1 MPAAEGRHGTHGHAG
16 ADPGARPRRLAAFDA
31 WNFRAY
37 FVGQLLSTVGTWMHT
52 FSLGWLVIELT
63 GRSDQLGVA
72 VALQFL
78 PLLLFGAQAG
88 VLADRVDNRKLL
100 VATSVCGAVLGLAL
114 GLLTLAG
121 QESIWWV
128 YVFAGLFGV
137 VSAVERPAMSAIIF
151 QLVGGDRLT
160 SAVSING
167 IINTAARLV
176 GPSIAGVVI
185 AVWSIAGCFLV
196 NAASYAVVI
205 AALLLL
211 REDELVDRPR
221 RPKGA
226 GGLREGLRYVASE
239 PDVRRPL
246 VVMAVIGTLAY
257 NFQTTIPSMVRFG
270 FDRGAGSTAAVMSLS
285 AIGSITAG
293 LVVAGL
299 RLHPRTSLAL
309 ACIGLGVGMTVFGA
323 APSYPLF
330 LIAGVPLGFLSSSFL
345 TIDATV
351 LQRST
356 DPAMQG
362 RVMGLH
368 QIAWFGSTPIG
379 ALLMGWLIEA
389 TSPRAPFFVGSVAA
403 LVSGLVVAGG
413 FGVRRRPRGAQRV
426 DSGAGAVGQGAAASS

>member
-1 MPAAEGRHGTHGHAG
+1 VTPGREP
-16 ADPGARPRRLAAFDA
+16 DPSTGPQRARRLAAFDA

-37 FVGQLLSTVGTWMHT
+37 FAGQLLSSVGTWMQT

-63 GRSDQLGVA
+63 GRSDKLGVA

-88 VLADRVDNRKLL
+88 VLADRVDNRRLL
-100 VATSVCGAVLGLAL
+100 IATSAAGGLLALAL
-114 GLLTLAG
+114 GTLTLAG
-121 QESIWWV
+121 HGSIWWV
-128 YVFAGLFGV
+128 YVFATLFGF

-151 QLVGGDRLT
+151 QLVGGERLT

-185 AVWSIAGCFLV
+185 AVWSIAGCFFV
-196 NAASYAVVI
+196 NAASYVVVI
-205 AALLLL
+205 AALTLL
-211 REDELVDRPR
+211 RTDELIDRPR
-221 RPKGA
+221 RARGA
-226 GGLREGLRYVASE
+226 GGLREGIRYVRSH

-246 VVMAVIGTLAY
+246 VVMAIVGTLAY
-257 NFQTTIPSMVRFG
+257 NFQTTIPSMVKFG
-270 FDRGAGSTAAVMSLS
+270 FDRGAGATAAVMSLS
-285 AIGSITAG
+285 AIGSIAAG

-309 ACIGLGVGMTVFGA
+309 SCIGLGVGMTAFGA
-323 APSYPLF
+323 APTYLWF
-330 LIAGVPLGFLSSSFL
+330 VAACIPLGFLSSSFL

-351 LQRST
+351 LQQAT

-379 ALLMGWLIEA
+379 AILMGWIIET
-389 TSPRAPFFVGSVAA
+389 TSPRMPFFVGAATALACGVVVAA
-403 LVSGLVVAGG
+403 GHRRTGVQAGEAG
-413 FGVRRRPRGAQRV
+413 E
-426 DSGAGAVGQGAAASS
+426 AGAVGHGVATSS